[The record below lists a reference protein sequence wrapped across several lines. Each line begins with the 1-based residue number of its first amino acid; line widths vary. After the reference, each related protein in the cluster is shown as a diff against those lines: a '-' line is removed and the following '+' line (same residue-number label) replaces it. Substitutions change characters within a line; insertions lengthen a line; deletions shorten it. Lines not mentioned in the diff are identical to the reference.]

1 MKVAKMLQTSERPTA
16 RENPDRRLT
25 TVIIRLP
32 PALVAQIDAFGDGLY
47 LHRSERIRQ
56 LLSVGLKGA

>member
-1 MKVAKMLQTSERPTA
+1 MLQTSEHPTA
-16 RENPDRRLT
+16 RDNPARKLT

-32 PALVAQIDAFGDGLY
+32 PALVAQIDAFGEGLY

-56 LLSVGLKGA
+56 LLSVGLEQGPGRG